1 MSQFFTTR
9 HTDLL
14 SCHHRDDVLKAPS
27 GFISDTEADVVLLLV
42 VVEVPRLPSDHL
54 DHVGPP
60 PTAPVLGLM
69 SWKPMFWWA
78 RVLVVKGLGKI
89 FTPDAN
95 EEKKN
100 SIKEGTMD

>member
-1 MSQFFTTR
+1 MSQYFTTRHTR

-27 GFISDTEADVVLLLV
+27 GFISDTEAGVVLLLV

-60 PTAPVLGLM
+60 AHCSSVGSDVLE
-69 SWKPMFWWA
+69 A
-78 RVLVVKGLGKI
+78 HVLVGQGAGGEG
-89 FTPDAN
+89 PW
-95 EEKKN
+95 KN
-100 SIKEGTMD
+100 FYSRRK